1 MSTRWGFGALGWLLV
16 VTLLFVA
23 PSPASASRPLTTGL
37 AAISDKWGFDHAARA
52 KASIARDTVN
62 WSATAP
68 HRPVLPRNPADPAY
82 NWTVTDDF
90 VKNAS
95 RRGLTVLLTVYR
107 APAWAEGPGSQNAR
121 HDGTWKPDP
130 GALEDFAHA
139 LATRYS
145 GSYRPVPLK
154 TKPLRLPRVRYYEA
168 WTEPNLSQLLEP
180 QWENG
185 KPASPGIYR
194 GLANAVSAGV
204 KSVHSD
210 NRVMGP
216 GLAPYGDARGAKPG
230 PNGPRM
236 RPIYFLRDLFCLKGK
251 KKLRHRKGCS
261 AKTHLDL
268 VSHHPINSSGAPTR
282 HARNRD
288 DASSADL
295 GRVRKV
301 VRAAV
306 KTGSLLPKK
315 PHQLWA
321 TETWWESKPPSGRGV
336 PPKRQA
342 QWMEQALYL
351 FWKGGAS
358 AVIQQPLRD
367 GTHPGS
373 GYGGGLYFSDG
384 KAKPALKA
392 FRFPFVGNRHSKR
405 KATAWGK
412 APKRGKLKIQR
423 KHGKHGWK
431 TVKRLRVRDGQVF
444 QKRLK
449 IRGKAK
455 LRAKVG
461 KSKSLVWKLKRK

>member
-1 MSTRWGFGALGWLLV
+1 MS
-16 VTLLFVA
+16 
-23 PSPASASRPLTTGL
+23 
-37 AAISDKWGFDHAARA
+37 DWGFDHAASAHARVL
-52 KASIARDTVN
+52 RDTVSWRTTAPSRPSHPRDPADPGYR
-62 WSATAP
+62 WSAT
-68 HRPVLPRNPADPAY
+68 DE
-82 NWTVTDDF
+82 F
-90 VKNAS
+90 VKTAAN
-95 RRGLTVLLTVYR
+95 RGFKVLLTVSST
-107 APAWAEGPGSQNAR
+107 PTWAEGPGKKHAR
-121 HDGTWKPDP
+121 HEGTWKPDA
-130 GALEDFAHA
+130 GALGDFAHA
-139 LATRYS
+139 LARRYS
-145 GSYRPVPLK
+145 GSFRPAGAGV
-154 TKPLRLPRVRYYEA
+154 LPRVRYFEA
-168 WTEPNLSQLLEP
+168 WTEANLSQLLEP

-204 KSVHSD
+204 KSVHSS

-216 GLAPYGDARGAKPG
+216 GLAPYGDSRKTPATA
-230 PNGPRM
+230 GPRM
-236 RPIYFLRDLFCLKGK
+236 RPVFFLRQLLCLKDR
-251 KKLRHRKGCS
+251 KKLKRKKHCGHPV
-261 AKTHLDL
+261 KLDI

-282 HARNRD
+282 HAIHPD

-295 GRVRKV
+295 HRVMRV
-301 VRAAV
+301 VRAAQR
-306 KTGSLLPKK
+306 KGTIRPKHK
-315 PHQLWA
+315 HRKLWA

-423 KHGKHGWK
+423 KQGKHGWK